1 MVEVREAMGER
12 GEWTALWK
20 LLLEEEGTPGMII
33 FSMDE
38 DDVRRIMQS
47 PLQMVGTDSGSC
59 TTTGQFRRGKP
70 HPRTYGTY
78 PRILG
83 KYVREEGVLR
93 LEEAIRKMTS
103 FPAQRFGILDR
114 GLLRPGMHADINVID
129 PEKVIN
135 RATFE
140 DPHQFP
146 EGIPYVVVN
155 GRVAVNGGRY
165 TGILAGRTLRKR

>member
-1 MVEVREAMGER
+1 
-12 GEWTALWK
+12 
-20 LLLEEEGTPGMII
+20 
-33 FSMDE
+33 
-38 DDVRRIMQS
+38 
-47 PLQMVGTDSGSC
+47 
-59 TTTGQFRRGKP
+59 
-70 HPRTYGTY
+70 
-78 PRILG
+78 
-83 KYVREEGVLR
+83 VREEGVLR